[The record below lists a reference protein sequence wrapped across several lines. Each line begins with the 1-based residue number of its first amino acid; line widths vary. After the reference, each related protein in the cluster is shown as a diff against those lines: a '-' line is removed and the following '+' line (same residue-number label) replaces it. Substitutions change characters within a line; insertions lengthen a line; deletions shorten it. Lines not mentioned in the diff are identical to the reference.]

1 MSLYSVLDFGAVGD
15 GVTLDTVAIQAAI
28 DRCSQAGGGRVLLP
42 AGKTY
47 LAGSFEL
54 KSYVDFHL
62 EMGSVLKSD
71 ACEENFP
78 LFAFTTGAE
87 AGKRLW
93 IGGKHLTQVSITGG
107 GIIDGN
113 CHAFSLEEGPYIHT
127 RTLAWRPAMTCFE
140 DCRHF
145 TVRDV
150 TLRNAANWTLHFSGC
165 EDVVVD
171 GVRIYNDLKF
181 PNCDGIDP
189 DHCRNVRI
197 SNCHIEAGDDCI
209 VLKNTAPFAKYGPTE
224 NITVSNC
231 TLISTSSAIKIG
243 TESVDD
249 FRNLVFTNCVIQKS
263 NRGLSIQLR
272 DGGTVENV
280 VFSNMTIETRRF
292 HDMWWGA
299 AEAIYVT
306 ALPRNA
312 ETEVGQIR
320 HVVFSNI
327 LCRGENGI
335 FLYGSEPDRIQNV
348 RFDGVQLTLCSESRW
363 PAGRYDL
370 RPCEP
375 GRQPL
380 DGIPRGEQTPW
391 GVKTERKTPAIYLE
405 NAQEVTLH
413 QCQVDHVVGLPE
425 SYSGVLE
432 QHGVEGLAV
441 EQIKQGD
448 TK

>member
-1 MSLYSVLDFGAVGD
+1 MSVYSVLDFGAVGD
-15 GVTLDTVAIQAAI
+15 GITLDTAALQAAI
-28 DRCSQAGGGRVLLP
+28 DACTLAGGGQVRLP
-42 AGKTY
+42 AGRSY

-54 KSYVDFHL
+54 KSHVDFHL
-62 EMGSVLKSD
+62 ESGSVLKSSSR
-71 ACEENFP
+71 EEDFP

-93 IGGKHLTQVSITGG
+93 IGGKHAEHISITGG
-107 GIIDGN
+107 GTIDGN
-113 CHAFSLEEGPYIHT
+113 CHGFSLEEGPYIHT

-165 EDVVVD
+165 EDVVVE

-272 DGGTVENV
+272 DGGNVENV
-280 VFSNMTIETRRF
+280 IFSHMTVETRRF

-312 ETEVGQIR
+312 ETAVGQIR
-320 HVVFSNI
+320 NVVFSHI

-335 FLYGSEPDRIQNV
+335 FLYGSEADRIQNIL
-348 RFDGVQLTLCSESRW
+348 FDGVQMRLTSESRW

-370 RPCEP
+370 RPCAPE
-375 GRQPL
+375 RQPRH
-380 DGIPRGEQTPW
+380 GIPRGEQTPW
-391 GVKTERKTPAIYLE
+391 GMKTERDTPAIYLE
-405 NAQEVTLH
+405 NAKDITLRN
-413 QCQVDHVVGLPE
+413 CRVDRAENLPDCYTE
-425 SYSGVLE
+425 LLE
-432 QHGVEGLAV
+432 QHAVEALRVEGFTP
-441 EQIKQGD
+441 GD
-448 TK
+448 AA